1 MKSYSVLIEQE
12 ALKFIESLRP
22 ADRIRIVKKINSL
35 AENPRPFGY
44 LKLKGRQELSRV
56 RSGNFRILYT
66 IVDARL
72 VVIIVR
78 INDRKDVYKDH

>member
-44 LKLKGRQELSRV
+44 LKLKGRQELFRV

>member
-12 ALKFIESLRP
+12 ALKFIVSLTP
-22 ADRIRIVKKINSL
+22 ADRTRIVKKIDSL

-44 LKLKGRQELSRV
+44 LKLKGRQELFRV

-78 INDRKDVYKDH
+78 INNRKDVYKDH